1 MYNNII
7 DEQYTI
13 TIINFRGSENR
24 TLSKQSGGIIP
35 FDEGNSDYQRYL
47 KWIEQGNE
55 ATIVDNR

>member
-13 TIINFRGSENR
+13 TIINFRGTENR
-24 TLSKQSGGIIP
+24 TLSKESGGIIP

-47 KWIEQGNE
+47 KWVEQGNE